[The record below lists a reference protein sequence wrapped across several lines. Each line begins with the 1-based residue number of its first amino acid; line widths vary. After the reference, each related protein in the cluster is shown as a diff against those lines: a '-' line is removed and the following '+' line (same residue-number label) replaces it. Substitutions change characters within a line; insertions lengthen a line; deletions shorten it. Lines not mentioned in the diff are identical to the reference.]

1 MGARELF
8 SVFAYLLFLR
18 DFLCGLCRMHQAITS
33 AQIAH
38 WFTVGVQFAN
48 ITITDEV
55 KKQAKAEAP
64 AAADRYKS

>member
-1 MGARELF
+1 
-8 SVFAYLLFLR
+8 
-18 DFLCGLCRMHQAITS
+18 MHQAITS

-55 KKQAKAEAP
+55 KKQAEAP
-64 AAADRYKS
+64 AAADG